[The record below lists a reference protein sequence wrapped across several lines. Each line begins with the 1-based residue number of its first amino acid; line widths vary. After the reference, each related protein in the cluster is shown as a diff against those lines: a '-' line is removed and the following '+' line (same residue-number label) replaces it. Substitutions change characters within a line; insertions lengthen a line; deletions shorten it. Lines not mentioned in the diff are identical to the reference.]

1 MLGLQVPE
9 RARERPVA
17 GGRMWGGG
25 QVPQCTGSS
34 LLWILFAEPRRVW
47 AAADGTSSAS
57 VAGWSLQHTS
67 ATGTG
72 DLGANAS
79 QLTELPDV
87 TLAPGQYLLVQEA
100 SNAAVGDPLPAPDVT
115 DGTPVNMGATGGKVA
130 LPQAERYTYDFE
142 GNSQALDHILLSDSL
157 FGRPFAD
164 DAVHVNSEFAV
175 QASDH
180 DPQVARITLGPLL
193 DFTGFL
199 PPVDGPGRTPAAS

>member
-1 MLGLQVPE
+1 
-9 RARERPVA
+9 
-17 GGRMWGGG
+17 
-25 QVPQCTGSS
+25 
-34 LLWILFAEPRRVW
+34 
-47 AAADGTSSAS
+47 
-57 VAGWSLQHTS
+57 
-67 ATGTG
+67 
-72 DLGANAS
+72 
-79 QLTELPDV
+79 
-87 TLAPGQYLLVQEA
+87 
-100 SNAAVGDPLPAPDVT
+100 
-115 DGTPVNMGATGGKVA
+115 MGATGGKVA